1 VTLLIVTAASII
13 TAGSLLN
20 GQIEAL
26 QNKLTTQADRSL
38 RLVAGYAAEDARLKF
53 ARRFEQVREM
63 IRDGQ
68 LSSQL
73 VEWNQMKRQQRQSV
87 IEGLRTRSERQIHPV
102 LQHLMKTV
110 QTSAHQSRPQSRTN
124 NVSGSDTFSWFV
136 CDAEGYQVARYPPKE
151 TIGQQ
156 FHYRSYYSGVGR
168 DLPSD
173 VEFSLEIPQWSDPE
187 ADQQTTEPRLSASFL
202 TDTKDAWV
210 LAVSAPLWNEAGEFQ
225 GVAGIFIQLGDVV
238 RVPEIDEGAER
249 FMAIYDARQNR
260 LSQARPIQ
268 HIRYNKD
275 AGKKVNLSVDLQ
287 VPASVDL
294 HALLQLEKETGSPIA
309 SSTFRDPFLDGAGD
323 GTDPWRLMIESHSPV
338 PDLYVVMQERQSLVH
353 GPGTKLR
360 GNLILMGL
368 SIAAFSAAVLIPVWI
383 MILRRVVRN

>member
-1 VTLLIVTAASII
+1 
-13 TAGSLLN
+13 
-20 GQIEAL
+20 
-26 QNKLTTQADRSL
+26 
-38 RLVAGYAAEDARLKF
+38 
-53 ARRFEQVREM
+53 
-63 IRDGQ
+63 
-68 LSSQL
+68 
-73 VEWNQMKRQQRQSV
+73 
-87 IEGLRTRSERQIHPV
+87 
-102 LQHLMKTV
+102 
-110 QTSAHQSRPQSRTN
+110 
-124 NVSGSDTFSWFV
+124 
-136 CDAEGYQVARYPPKE
+136 
-151 TIGQQ
+151 
-156 FHYRSYYSGVGR
+156 
-168 DLPSD
+168 
-173 VEFSLEIPQWSDPE
+173 
-187 ADQQTTEPRLSASFL
+187 
-202 TDTKDAWV
+202 
-210 LAVSAPLWNEAGEFQ
+210 
-225 GVAGIFIQLGDVV
+225 
-238 RVPEIDEGAER
+238 
-249 FMAIYDARQNR
+249 MAIYDARQNR

-268 HIRYNKD
+268 HIRYIKD